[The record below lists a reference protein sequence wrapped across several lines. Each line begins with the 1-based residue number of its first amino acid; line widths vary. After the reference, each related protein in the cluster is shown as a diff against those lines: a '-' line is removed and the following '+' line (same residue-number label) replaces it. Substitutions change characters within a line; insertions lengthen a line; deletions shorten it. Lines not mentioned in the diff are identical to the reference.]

1 VGSAARR
8 GDASAG
14 CAGAGKQEGFI
25 MVSVQFRSRF
35 AGGLA
40 AVALVAAVASIASIS
55 VATGGSDGQRSKA
68 VQAVNPI
75 LFVTQV
81 PLPSGDAFASR
92 SSTFANHLPSMDSV
106 PRGGDLMIRY
116 PNGTL
121 RNLTRDAGYGD
132 AGVQQGANA
141 IAVREPHVHWS
152 GTKALFSMVIGAP
165 AAQYQIINTS
175 WQLYEITG
183 IGQGQTAVITKVPGQ
198 PQGNNVSP
206 LYDSSDNILFTSDA
220 PRDGQAHLHPQLDEY
235 ESTPTITG
243 LWRIERPSNR
253 LRILN
258 HTPSGL
264 FSPSIDSYGRL
275 IFIRWDHLQR
285 DQQADGSPGNGYQP
299 QMFASEA
306 PGAAVLAPNALHNEV
321 FPERRMNHSS
331 PVYGPVM
338 GFTFNLFQPWEMNQ
352 DGTAELTMNHMG
364 RHELSFGY
372 LGRSFTNDPALSD
385 NSAGPIANTRYVR
398 GDGGLL
404 QIKEDPTLPG
414 RYYATYSREFGT
426 VSSGNLLRFNAG
438 PTLNAEQISLADLT
452 PPEDQNNSIPGGR
465 LRDPLPL
472 SDGSILASH
481 ANLGRVQLNNN
492 PPIQFQ
498 IKEMIA
504 SNGGN
509 TLTPGQSLTGGISR
523 SVSWWSPDN
532 PVSYNGPLWELEP
545 VEVVARVRP
554 TPRVTPIE
562 SVEKQV
568 LNEESVDESAL
579 RAWLKKQ
586 NLALI
591 VTRNHTSRDR
601 GDKQQPFNL
610 RVPGGVQTT
619 VGVNPI
625 IYDIAHYQILQGDR
639 VRGYVDKQGRRV
651 IATPIPAAIN
661 PPTSGPA
668 GSVPIALDGSSAAF
682 VPAGKALAWQTTNPG
697 GEPVVRERVWV
708 TMQAGE
714 IRTCAGCHG
723 ENARNQANQVAATNK
738 PEALRALLQYWK
750 SNNATVAA
758 LPLDIDGNGSCDAA
772 TDAQL
777 ILRYLNGVRGAA
789 LVQGINFGSGTT
801 RSSAADVAAYLAGL
815 GSTLDIDGDGIV
827 SPLTDGLLYWRYATS
842 LTGSL
847 LTTSI
852 RAPFG
857 GLGIRSDSEIQTYLA
872 TRCTLP

>member
-1 VGSAARR
+1 
-8 GDASAG
+8 
-14 CAGAGKQEGFI
+14 
-25 MVSVQFRSRF
+25 MVSGKFNVRF
-35 AGGLA
+35 VGVATSAVLIALIGSLA
-40 AVALVAAVASIASIS
+40 SLS
-55 VATGGSDGQRSKA
+55 VATGGADGQRSKA

-81 PLPSGDAFASR
+81 PLPGGDAFASR
-92 SSTFANHLPSMDSV
+92 SSTFANHLSSMDSV

-116 PNGTL
+116 PDGTL
-121 RNLTRDAGYGD
+121 RNLTRDAGYGE
-132 AGVQQGANA
+132 ATVQQGANA

-165 AAQYQIINTS
+165 AARYQQISTN

-183 IGQGQTAVITKVPGQ
+183 IGQGQTAVITKVAGQ
-198 PQGNNVSP
+198 PTVNNNVSP

-243 LWRIERPSNR
+243 LWRIERPSGK

-264 FSPSIDSYGRL
+264 FSPSIDSFGRL

-285 DQQADGSPGNGYQP
+285 DQQADGSPNNGYIP

-306 PGAAVLAPNALHNEV
+306 AGAAIIPPNPTHNEI
-321 FPERRMNHSS
+321 FPESRLGQTST
-331 PVYGPVM
+331 YGPVM

-385 NSAGPIANTRYVR
+385 NSNTALIANQRYVR

-404 QIKEDPTLPG
+404 QIKEDPTTPG
-414 RYYATYSREFGT
+414 RYFATYSREFGT

-438 PTLNAEQISLADLT
+438 PSLNAEQIALVDLT
-452 PPEDQNNSIPGGR
+452 PPEGQNNAVPGGR

-472 SDGSILASH
+472 SDGSLLASH
-481 ANLGRVQLNNN
+481 SNLGAVAPQNN
-492 PPIQFQ
+492 PPIGFQ
-498 IKEMIA
+498 IKEMVT

-509 TLTPGQSLTGGISR
+509 SYTPGQSLTGGISR
-523 SVSWWSPDN
+523 NVTWWSPDDLITH
-532 PVSYNGPLWELEP
+532 NGPLWEFEA
-545 VEVVARVRP
+545 VEVVARARP
-554 TPRVTPIE
+554 TPRVSPIE

-601 GDKQQPFNL
+601 DDRQQPYNL
-610 RVPGGVQTT
+610 RVPNGGVQTIGT
-619 VGVNPI
+619 AGNT

-639 VRGYVDKQGRRV
+639 VRGYQGRQGRRV
-651 IATPIPAAIN
+651 IATPIPSSIN
-661 PPTSGPA
+661 PATSGPA
-668 GSVPIALDGSSAAF
+668 GSVPIAPDGSSAAF
-682 VPAGKALAWQTTNPG
+682 VPAGKALAWQTTNPA

-723 ENARNQANQVAATNK
+723 ENARNQANQLAPTNK

-750 SNNATVAA
+750 TNNSTVAA
-758 LPLDIDGNGSCDAA
+758 LPLDIDGNGSCDAN
-772 TDAQL
+772 TDATL
-777 ILRYLNGVRGAA
+777 LLRYFNGMRGPA
-789 LVQGINFGSGTT
+789 LVQGIHFGSGTT
-801 RSSAADVAAYLAGL
+801 RSTATDIATYIDSL
-815 GSTLDIDGDGIV
+815 GSTLDIDGDGV
-827 SPLTDGLLYWRYATS
+827 VNPLTDGLLYWRYATS
-842 LTGSL
+842 LTGTL

-857 GLGIRSDSEIQTYLA
+857 GMGIRSDSEIVSYLN
-872 TRCTLP
+872 TRCVLP

>member
-1 VGSAARR
+1 
-8 GDASAG
+8 
-14 CAGAGKQEGFI
+14 
-25 MVSVQFRSRF
+25 MVSVNFGSRIVS
-35 AGGLA
+35 GTLA
-40 AVALVAAVASIASIS
+40 AALVAAVASIASIS
-55 VATGGSDGQRSKA
+55 VATGGRDGQRSKA
-68 VQAVNPI
+68 VQAINPI
-75 LFVTQV
+75 LFATQV

-116 PNGTL
+116 PDGTL
-121 RNLTRDAGYGD
+121 RNLTREAGFGD

-152 GTKALFSMVIGAP
+152 GNKALFSMVIGAP
-165 AAQYQIINTS
+165 TAQFQVITTS

-243 LWRIERPSNR
+243 LWRIERPSGK

-285 DQQADGSPGNGYQP
+285 DQQADGDPGTARMY
-299 QMFASEA
+299 ASEA
-306 PGAAVLAPNALHNEV
+306 AGAAVVPPNGVNNNEV
-321 FPERRMNHSS
+321 FPERRADHSS
-331 PVYGPVM
+331 PVFGPVM

-352 DGTAELTMNHMG
+352 DGTGELTMNHMG

-385 NSAGPIANTRYVR
+385 NSAGPISNTRYVR

-404 QIKEDPTLPG
+404 QLKEDPTVPG

-438 PTLNAEQISLADLT
+438 PNLNASQISLADLT
-452 PPEDQNNSIPGGR
+452 PPEDQNNVVPGGR

-472 SDGSILASH
+472 SDGTLLASH
-481 ANLGRVQLNNN
+481 SNLGAVAPGNN
-492 PPIQFQ
+492 PRIGFQ
-498 IKEMIA
+498 IKEMITT
-504 SNGGN
+504 NGG
-509 TLTPGQSLTGGISR
+509 TSYTPGQSLTGGISR
-523 SVSWWSPDN
+523 NLSWWSPD
-532 PVSYNGPLWELEP
+532 SAITFNGPLWEFEP
-545 VEVVARVRP
+545 VEVVARARP
-554 TPRVTPIE
+554 TPRVSPIE
-562 SVEKQV
+562 AVEKQV
-568 LNEESVDESAL
+568 LAEEAVEESAL

-591 VTRNHTSRDR
+591 VTRNHTSRDHA
-601 GDKQQPFNL
+601 DKQQPFNL

-625 IYDIAHYQILQGDR
+625 IYDISHYQILQGDR
-639 VRGYVDKQGRRV
+639 VRGYQGKTGRRV
-651 IATPIPAAIN
+651 IAQPIPAAIN

-682 VPAGKALAWQTTNPG
+682 VPAGKALAWQTTTAAG
-697 GEPVVRERVWV
+697 DPVVRERVWV

-723 ENARNQANQVAATNK
+723 ENAVNQANQPAATNK
-738 PEALRALLQYWK
+738 PAALRALLQYWK
-750 SNNATVAA
+750 ANNSAVAP

-789 LVQGINFGSGTT
+789 LVQGVNFGSGTT
-801 RSSAADVAAYLAGL
+801 RSSPAAIQTYLDGL
-815 GSTLDIDGDGIV
+815 VLNSTLDIDGDGIV
-827 SPLTDGLLYWRYATS
+827 SPLTDGLLYWRYTTS

-857 GLGIRSDSEIQTYLA
+857 GLGIRSDSEIQTYMNA
-872 TRCTLP
+872 RCTLP